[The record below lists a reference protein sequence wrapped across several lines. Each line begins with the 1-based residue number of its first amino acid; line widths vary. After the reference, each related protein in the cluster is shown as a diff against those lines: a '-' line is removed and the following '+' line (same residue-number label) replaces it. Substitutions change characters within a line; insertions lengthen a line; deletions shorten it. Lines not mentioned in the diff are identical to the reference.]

1 MLFGLNFYASLIFHL
16 ACLRSPLYFIYVCW
30 RFRSLVLLCDLEKIS
45 TIGAAHV
52 LVIFRKAIVL

>member
-1 MLFGLNFYASLIFHL
+1 MLFGLNFYASLIFH
-16 ACLRSPLYFIYVCW
+16 LYFIYVCW

-45 TIGAAHV
+45 TIGTAHV